1 VCDPESGER
10 IWQRD
15 LKAGVQLAI
24 AYHPEGRLV
33 AVAGKDGKVR
43 LLNAETGTPL
53 TTIAYG
59 AVLRS
64 LAFRPDGKHL
74 ATGGDGGEVRIWEVQ
89 TGRLLRIL
97 PFDGHQV
104 SHIVYHPDGSQLA
117 IGTSRGPANPRLTD
131 KRAGQ
136 VSLWDGE
143 ALRKQHEFQVSD
155 PVSGLVYAPDGRT
168 VMAADTGG
176 HLTIRE
182 TESGKLRNVLPE
194 KLLPTALAFSHRGR
208 LALSTMKHTIRLI
221 DLARTPQ
228 DFREIGTHRDH
239 IHALAFSP
247 DGTRLASA
255 GLDGSVRI
263 WDATVGT
270 GISVRSFLKV
280 ILLEGPIGIERPIIL
295 GSSFDP
301 SSNDRLIIPR
311 YTAGV
316 PVFSAATGKE
326 TATLPGVPLGM
337 RSGFANKGRTMVV
350 LGGEGDVS
358 LYDGTTLKEG
368 SAYRVGQNEKD
379 RFLTGAI
386 SPSTPH
392 AALGGTSRLIRLID
406 LETGETR
413 SLEGHTDNIRALA
426 FHPDGTLLA
435 SGGWDKTVRIWELP
449 SGRLLHTLTGHE
461 EIVSCLAF
469 SQQGHYLASGSGDKT
484 IRLWDAQKGTAIR
497 TLEGQDSEVRG
508 VTFSPGGRLLSC
520 GSDRDVRIWDP
531 KRGQLIH
538 TMEKSLFPLHSVL
551 VSPDERY
558 LLAGSEGVVMLWS
571 LESPAQ
577 VDQRPR

>member
-1 VCDPESGER
+1 
-10 IWQRD
+10 
-15 LKAGVQLAI
+15 
-24 AYHPEGRLV
+24 
-33 AVAGKDGKVR
+33 
-43 LLNAETGTPL
+43 
-53 TTIAYG
+53 
-59 AVLRS
+59 
-64 LAFRPDGKHL
+64 
-74 ATGGDGGEVRIWEVQ
+74 
-89 TGRLLRIL
+89 
-97 PFDGHQV
+97 
-104 SHIVYHPDGSQLA
+104 
-117 IGTSRGPANPRLTD
+117 
-131 KRAGQ
+131 
-136 VSLWDGE
+136 
-143 ALRKQHEFQVSD
+143 
-155 PVSGLVYAPDGRT
+155 
-168 VMAADTGG
+168 
-176 HLTIRE
+176 
-182 TESGKLRNVLPE
+182 
-194 KLLPTALAFSHRGR
+194 
-208 LALSTMKHTIRLI
+208 
-221 DLARTPQ
+221 
-228 DFREIGTHRDH
+228 
-239 IHALAFSP
+239 
-247 DGTRLASA
+247 
-255 GLDGSVRI
+255 
-263 WDATVGT
+263 
-270 GISVRSFLKV
+270 
-280 ILLEGPIGIERPIIL
+280 
-295 GSSFDP
+295 
-301 SSNDRLIIPR
+301 
-311 YTAGV
+311 
-316 PVFSAATGKE
+316 
-326 TATLPGVPLGM
+326 
-337 RSGFANKGRTMVV
+337 MVV

-558 LLAGSEGVVMLWS
+558 LLAGSEGAVMLWS